1 MDEAPNLVE
10 KELPRE
16 LELLSHKVIGCALNV
31 HRELGPGLLETLYEE
46 ALVYELVITGVPV
59 HRQVEIEVPYKDTIL
74 RGQRLDLVVGGSI
87 IVELKCVAK
96 VLDVHKAQLLS
107 YLRACRAPV
116 GLLFN
121 FNVTWLRDGLFR
133 VFNERAT
140 PPYAPIIPDP
150 SCLSSRSSIPSR

>member
-1 MDEAPNLVE
+1 MDDAPNLVE

-31 HRELGPGLLETLYEE
+31 HRELGSGLLEALYEE
-46 ALVYELVITGVPV
+46 ALVYELGIAGVPV
-59 HRQVEIEVPYKDTIL
+59 HRQVEIEVPYRDIIL
-74 RGQRLDLVVGGSI
+74 RGQRLDLVVGDSI
-87 IVELKCVAK
+87 IVELKCVTK

-107 YLRACRAPV
+107 YLRACRVPV

-133 VFNERAT
+133 VFNERSS
-140 PPYAPIIPDP
+140 PPYPPIIPLS
-150 SCLSSRSSIPSR
+150 SCLSSRPSFPSR